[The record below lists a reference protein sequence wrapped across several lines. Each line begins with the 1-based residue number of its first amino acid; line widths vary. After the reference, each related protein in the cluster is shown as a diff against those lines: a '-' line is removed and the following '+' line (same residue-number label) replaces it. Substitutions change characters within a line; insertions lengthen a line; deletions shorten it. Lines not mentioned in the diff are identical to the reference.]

1 MLLAHAVEC
10 PPEAPP
16 GSDVTRKLRP
26 TVAGYYGNYG
36 MSSAGGSPSW
46 YSSSSSR
53 AASTAQGAAW
63 AGATWGNSGGEDNC
77 YILYPSLQLAFT
89 DCNNSNL
96 SCSLR

>member
-1 MLLAHAVEC
+1 MQLPYHAVEC

-16 GSDVTRKLRP
+16 GSVVMRRLRP

-46 YSSSSSR
+46 YSSSR

-77 YILYPSLQLAFT
+77 YIHPYNSPLLIAIIPILAALYGKF
-89 DCNNSNL
+89 
-96 SCSLR
+96 